1 MPQIR
6 HCWQMQDGR
15 IRVRKAISIINIR
28 AKNASAVRFA
38 AHIMWLASCKSSY
51 DDDNDDDE

>member
-1 MPQIR
+1 
-6 HCWQMQDGR
+6 MQDGR